1 MVEGSS
7 PMNNTKDLIDLC
19 ATADLAPG
27 DIRRGE
33 LPGGHAVA
41 IYNVDGKFFVTDD
54 VCSHGE
60 ASLSEDG
67 VLEGYQVEC
76 SWHFGRFDVRS
87 GAPCAMPCEKPIR
100 SWPVRVE
107 GGRVLVEATAC
118 DA

>member
-1 MVEGSS
+1 MSNS
-7 PMNNTKDLIDLC
+7 NDLIDLC
-19 ATADLAPG
+19 AAAEVAPG
-27 DIRRGE
+27 EIRRGV

-41 IYNVDGKFFVTDD
+41 VYNVDGEFFATDD
-54 VCSHGE
+54 ICSHGE

-67 VLEGYQVEC
+67 MLDGHQVEC

-107 GGRVLVEATAC
+107 GGRVLIEAAAC
-118 DA
+118 EA